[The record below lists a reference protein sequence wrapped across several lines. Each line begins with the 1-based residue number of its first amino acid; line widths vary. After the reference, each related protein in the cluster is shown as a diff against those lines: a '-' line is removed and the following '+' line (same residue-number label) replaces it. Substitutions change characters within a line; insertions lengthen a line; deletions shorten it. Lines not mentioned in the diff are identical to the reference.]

1 MSFAEQVQE
10 NKNPAVKIIADYLM
24 ARDDLKEK
32 LENPKKSLKEMFD
45 YIMSEAKKQANSG
58 CACLSD
64 DVVFG
69 MAVHYYD
76 EDKIEFKKVSGTA
89 TVTSSPSSKNDD
101 KDKEIKKL
109 QEKIKKLEKKEETKE
124 AKPKKKKESVS
135 DIEMEQISLF

>member
-1 MSFAEQVQE
+1 MSFAEQVQK
-10 NKNPAVKIIADYLM
+10 NTNPAIKIIADYLKT
-24 ARDDLKEK
+24 RDDLKEK

-45 YIMSEAKKQANSG
+45 YIMSQAKQQASGG

-76 EDKIEFKKVSGTA
+76 EDDIKFSKVSGTVA
-89 TVTSSPSSKNDD
+89 TTSSTSSKNDE

-109 QEKIKKLEKKEETKE
+109 QEKIKKLEQKAEKKEE
-124 AKPKKKKESVS
+124 KPQKKKEKVS
-135 DIEMEQISLF
+135 DKEMEQISLF